1 MNALKKK
8 TKCYVYTRVS
18 TAIQIILNIYKNGLA
33 AEQIASVTGKDIK
46 EVKVIIAGKKTELA

>member
-1 MNALKKK
+1 M
-8 TKCYVYTRVS
+8 
-18 TAIQIILNIYKNGLA
+18 QIILNMYKNGLA